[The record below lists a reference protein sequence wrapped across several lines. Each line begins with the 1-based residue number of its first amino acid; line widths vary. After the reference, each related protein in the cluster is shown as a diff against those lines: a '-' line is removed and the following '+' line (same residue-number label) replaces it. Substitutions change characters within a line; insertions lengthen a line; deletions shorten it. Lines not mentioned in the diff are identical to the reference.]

1 MKTSQVFLMIP
12 VRVVGNTNGN
22 IPLPGPLGS
31 FFSLFPMFPI
41 TYLKIMDK
49 GKRREK
55 ATASACIRVKFETTI
70 GNTTGNR
77 RFNVREKTIEG
88 KLVKAVKIMGG
99 LAPKFVSP
107 GLDGVP
113 DRLVLLPG
121 GKIAFIELKAP
132 GKELRPLQV
141 RRKRQLESLGFL
153 VYCIDRPEQIGE
165 ILNEIQSS

>member
-1 MKTSQVFLMIP
+1 M
-12 VRVVGNTNGN
+12 
-22 IPLPGPLGS
+22 
-31 FFSLFPMFPI
+31 
-41 TYLKIMDK
+41 
-49 GKRREK
+49 
-55 ATASACIRVKFETTI
+55 
-70 GNTTGNR
+70 
-77 RFNVREKTIEG
+77 REKTIEG

-132 GKELRPLQV
+132 GNELRPLQV

-153 VYCIDRPEQIGE
+153 VYRIDRPEQIGE

>member
-1 MKTSQVFLMIP
+1 
-12 VRVVGNTNGN
+12 
-22 IPLPGPLGS
+22 
-31 FFSLFPMFPI
+31 
-41 TYLKIMDK
+41 MDK

-141 RRKRQLESLGFL
+141 RRKRLM
-153 VYCIDRPEQIGE
+153 
-165 ILNEIQSS
+165 